1 MKADASKASSTR
13 VTTRRQITPM
23 LSFIGV
29 SFTFLA
35 LFLAAGAPSPLFE
48 LEQMKWGFPV
58 WVLTVA
64 FAIYAVA
71 LLAALLV
78 AGSLS
83 DHIGRRPVL
92 VAALAGE
99 VVSMVLFLVSPNI
112 AWVIAAR
119 VVQGIATGAAAGAF
133 TAAIVEYAPEG
144 NKKLGALIG
153 SAAPAAG
160 LGLGALLAGL
170 AVQFSENPGP
180 VIFGS
185 LIVLF
190 ILGIVI
196 VVLSPETVTP
206 KPGVRRALIPRVSV
220 PGRAR
225 KEFAAAIPVNI
236 ASWMQGGFYLG
247 LVPLLLVQVFGA
259 DDGVVSGLAIF
270 ALSGVGAASGL
281 IFGPV
286 APRVVI
292 LVGGALIVVGALIV
306 LLSISMTSLPVF
318 FIGTVVA
325 GIGFGLNFSG
335 ALRIITPLAEPHQ
348 RAELFAGVYVVSY
361 LAFSLPVI
369 VAGVLVGFAGLTS
382 VAMTYILVMVAA
394 ALAGIIAQG
403 ALARR
408 TATAA

>member
-1 MKADASKASSTR
+1 
-13 VTTRRQITPM
+13 M
-23 LSFIGV
+23 LSFVGV
-29 SFTFLA
+29 AVTFLA

-48 LEQMKWGFPV
+48 LEQMEWSFPV

-99 VVSMVLFLVSPNI
+99 ILAMALFLVASNI
-112 AWVIAAR
+112 AWVIVAR

-133 TAAIVEYAPEG
+133 TAATIEYAPEG
-144 NKKLGALIG
+144 NKKLGALFG

-170 AVQFSENPGP
+170 AVQFSGNPGL

-190 ILGIVI
+190 AVGIVI
-196 VVLSPETVTP
+196 VGLSPETVTP
-206 KPGVRRALIPRVSV
+206 KPGALRALIPRVSV
-220 PGRAR
+220 PDRASR
-225 KEFAAAIPVNI
+225 EFAAAIPVHI

-247 LVPLLLVQVFGA
+247 LVPLVLVQVFGA
-259 DDGVVSGLAIF
+259 DDAIVSGLAIF

-281 IFGPV
+281 VFGAV
-286 APRVVI
+286 APRTVI
-292 LVGGALIVVGALIV
+292 LMGGTLIVVGALTV
-306 LLSISMTSLPVF
+306 LASIRIAILPVF
-318 FIGTVVA
+318 FVGTVVA

-369 VAGVLVGFAGLTS
+369 VAGVLVGVVGLSS
-382 VAMTYILVMVAA
+382 VAMTYIIVMVVA
-394 ALAGIIAQG
+394 ALAGIIAQSV
-403 ALARR
+403 LARR
-408 TATAA
+408 SRMGA